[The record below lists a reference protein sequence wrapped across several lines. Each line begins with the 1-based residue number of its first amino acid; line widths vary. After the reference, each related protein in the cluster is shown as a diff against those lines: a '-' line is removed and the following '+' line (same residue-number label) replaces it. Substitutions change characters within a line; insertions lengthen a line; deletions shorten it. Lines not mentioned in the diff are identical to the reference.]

1 MNRNMNR
8 RETDVALGPTRLYS
22 EDDFRS
28 GSKNIETS
36 SHN

>member
-1 MNRNMNR
+1 MNRNTNS
-8 RETDVALGPTRLYS
+8 REIDVELGPTRLYC